1 MSGVRLRQAPTKE
14 QITGRDARNDMPAAL
29 AAWPRARYC
38 GDPWKHSSMAER
50 PAVNR
55 LMVVRVHLFPPVIYD
70 ENGGVP
76 LLRKV
81 NTRSG

>member
-1 MSGVRLRQAPTKE
+1 
-14 QITGRDARNDMPAAL
+14 MPAAL

-55 LMVVRVHLFPPVIYD
+55 LMVVRVHLFPPIHPGALRVTLLQHGWSLGLFDD

-81 NTRSG
+81 STMSG

>member
-1 MSGVRLRQAPTKE
+1 
-14 QITGRDARNDMPAAL
+14 MPAEL